1 MPVPDGS
8 GKPERSRRSFLALLG
23 AGGAAGLGAGWWY
36 HGPHEGGLTAEVF
49 IGRAERYD
57 SPLGDLL
64 MRALRELGWG
74 PEGLRGRRVLL
85 KPNLVEPNRAHSHIN
100 THPLLIRAAAE
111 TFLRLGAASVTVAEG
126 AGHVR
131 DSLLVLE
138 ESGLAEVLVED
149 RIPFV
154 DLNTDSFFRVPNRGR
169 FTRLDSLLLPATLR
183 QADLVVSM
191 PKLKTHHWTGVTLSL
206 KNLFGLMPGSVYG
219 WPKNVF
225 HQEGIHQSIVDIAAS
240 VPVHL
245 AIVDGIVGMEGDG
258 PIMGTPRPAG
268 VLVVGRNLAAVD
280 ATCARLMGID
290 PRKIAYLAWAS
301 GRLGPI
307 REAHIAQRGEDWRAL
322 RQPFALIDDIP
333 AQRGIRLAAVDPW
346 AHAARGNGGQY
357 TQSPFSRGGQLAG
370 DIL

>member
-1 MPVPDGS
+1 MPVPAGS
-8 GKPERSRRSFLALLG
+8 ERPERSRRNFLALLG
-23 AGGAAGLGAGWWY
+23 AGSAAGLGAGWWY

-49 IGRAERYD
+49 VGRAERYD
-57 SPLGDLL
+57 APLSDLID
-64 MRALRELGWG
+64 RALRELGWG
-74 PEGLRGRRVLL
+74 AESVRGRRVLL

-100 THPLLIRAAAE
+100 THPLLVRAAAE
-111 TFLRLGAASVTVAEG
+111 TFLRLGATSVTVAEG

-131 DSLLVLE
+131 DALLVLE

-154 DLNTDSFFRVPNRGR
+154 DLNNDSFFSVPNRGR
-169 FTRLDSLLLPATLR
+169 FTKLDTLILPASLR

-191 PKLKTHHWTGVTLSL
+191 PKLKTHHWTGVTLSM

-225 HQEGIHQSIVDIAAS
+225 HQEGIHHSIVDIAAS

-258 PIMGTPRPAG
+258 PILGTPRKAG
-268 VLVVGRNLAAVD
+268 VIVVGRNLAAVD
-280 ATCARLMGID
+280 ATCARLMGVD
-290 PRKIAYLAWAS
+290 PSKIPYLAFAS

-307 REAHIAQRGEDWRAL
+307 RETHIAQRGEDWRAL
-322 RQPFALIDDIP
+322 RQPFELIDQIP
-333 AQRGIRLAAVDPW
+333 AQRGIRLAA
-346 AHAARGNGGQY
+346 
-357 TQSPFSRGGQLAG
+357 
-370 DIL
+370 